1 MKLYPD
7 SVIRKTGQWWKI
19 QLGLWI
25 MLAGGPL
32 MLVVVWFLD
41 IYEFYPIGLLML
53 FTILVLLITTV
64 RCPKCK
70 ANWIW
75 MAASKRGITEKW
87 GKGVLMLTDCPECKN
102 KIVA

>member
-1 MKLYPD
+1 
-7 SVIRKTGQWWKI
+7 
-19 QLGLWI
+19 
-25 MLAGGPL
+25 

-70 ANWIW
+70 INWIW

-87 GKGVLMLTDCPECKN
+87 GKGVMMLTDCPECK
-102 KIVA
+102 KDEIS